1 MSETLAV
8 QQVQW
13 HSDGVFELRLERN
26 DIAFTPGDCLA
37 LFRDKASRPYSVA
50 SGVDDDYLGFVIRRM
65 PDGELSD
72 WLAARAPGD
81 PVRISPPFGWFRPGD
96 PALNAPCVFFATGT
110 GISPF
115 LSHIRS
121 RPELPPAAVFYGVRT
136 VADAVALD
144 ELRAAAPSVH
154 LAVSREDR
162 EDRED
167 VPEAHRGRIT
177 DLLDRV
183 PVDSGTHYFLCG
195 LDAMIDEISV
205 WLEGQGVALPHIHRE
220 CFFNSESA

>member
-13 HSDGVFELRLERN
+13 HSDGVFELRLERK

-50 SGVDDDYLGFVIRRM
+50 SGVDDDHLGFVIRRM

-72 WLAARAPGD
+72 WLADRVPGD
-81 PVRISPPFGWFRPGD
+81 SVRISPPFGWFRPGD

-121 RPELPPAAVFYGVRT
+121 RPDHPPAAVFYGVRT
-136 VADAVALD
+136 LADVVALE

-154 LAVSREDR
+154 LAVSRED
-162 EDRED
+162 
-167 VPEAHRGRIT
+167 VAQAHRGRIT
-177 DLLDRV
+177 ELLDRV
-183 PVDSGTHYFLCG
+183 PLGPDTHYFLCG

-220 CFFNSESA
+220 CFFNSEST